1 MSSNQ
6 ARLALAAFALIL
18 SGACSQTPE
27 RARAKIDAL
36 ELAFDETGI
45 GHAVLASDPKLV
57 ELFIAAGYD
66 VNTFGNPNRAPL
78 MLSTRLS
85 HWPTME
91 LLIAAGA
98 RAEELPGVLILPAN
112 RGDLK
117 TMSMLLDAGA
127 DIDSA
132 DSAQLTA
139 MLAAIENGK
148 VEAVRFL
155 LENGAKPDGKSVSEG
170 RRGTNPLIEAIKTNQ
185 RRIVELLIDAGA
197 GANMIGGKPTVTP
210 LIAAARRNQ
219 ISTVDRLLAAG
230 ADPRKSAAG
239 IDAIRAAERAGHE
252 DLAQRLR
259 EASAG

>member
-1 MSSNQ
+1 MSSNR
-6 ARLALAAFALIL
+6 ARIGLATLALIL
-18 SGACSQTPE
+18 AGACSQTPE

-36 ELAFDETGI
+36 GLPFDETGI
-45 GHAVLASDPKLV
+45 GNAVLSSDPKLV
-57 ELFIAAGYD
+57 ELFLLAGYD
-66 VNTFGNPNRAPL
+66 VNTFDDANRAPL

-98 RAEELPGVLILPAN
+98 RAEELPGVLIIPAN
-112 RGDLK
+112 RGDVK
-117 TMSMLLDAGA
+117 TMSMLLEAGA

-132 DSAQLTA
+132 DSAHQTA

-148 VEAVRFL
+148 VEAVRL
-155 LENGAKPDGKSVSEG
+155 LLDNGAKPDGKPVNKG
-170 RRGTNPLIEAIKTNQ
+170 RRGNNPLIEAIKTNQ
-185 RRIVELLIDAGA
+185 RKIVELLIDAGA

-219 ISTVDRLLAAG
+219 IWAVDRLLAAG

-239 IDAIRAAERAGHE
+239 LDAIRAAERAGHK

-259 EASAG
+259 EASDG